1 MQKLSGEEDIPS
13 SDPIPSA
20 PIFAPTALK
29 LNVTPPKKILVTAL
43 NKANGEEGMRGGAE
57 HPQIFRWIDAFD
69 TAIND
74 MLILNKF
81 YILFVSR
88 KNLS

>member
-1 MQKLSGEEDIPS
+1 
-13 SDPIPSA
+13 
-20 PIFAPTALK
+20 
-29 LNVTPPKKILVTAL
+29 
-43 NKANGEEGMRGGAE
+43 MRWGAE